1 MPQGKGE
8 EHMLQRIRI
17 ITEELQAIH
26 AEISN
31 QLSPNAAGE
40 RSPIFDEAD
49 AMDFLTDFKGAIDEV
64 RSALWL
70 YIEELSKRPTE
81 NLGVRTTHLLR
92 ATEMLRA
99 LSNHQQSSKPAPF
112 FQEGSFF
119 DRLHTVM
126 DTYADDYRPA
136 ARSKLENANE

>member
-1 MPQGKGE
+1 V
-8 EHMLQRIRI
+8 LQRIRV

-31 QLSPNAAGE
+31 QLSPNSTGGK
-40 RSPIFDEAD
+40 STIFDEAD
-49 AMDFLTDFKGAIDEV
+49 AVDFLTDFKGAIDEV

-81 NLGVRTTHLLR
+81 NLGTKTTHLLR

-99 LSNHQQSSKPAPF
+99 LSQQQHLSKPASF
-112 FQEGSFF
+112 CQEGSFF
-119 DRLHTVM
+119 DRLHIVM
-126 DTYADDYRPA
+126 DAYANDYLPA
-136 ARSKLENANE
+136 TTTKLDNMNE